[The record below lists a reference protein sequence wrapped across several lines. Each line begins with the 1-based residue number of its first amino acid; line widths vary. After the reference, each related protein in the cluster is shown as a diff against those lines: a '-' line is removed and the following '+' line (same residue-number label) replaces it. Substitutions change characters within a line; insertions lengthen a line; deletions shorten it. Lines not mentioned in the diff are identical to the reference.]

1 MRDSVIWGLA
11 FASSL
16 AFEGTAYARTTESSV
31 GALVEESADELA
43 SAIESVLD
51 SAPASLRSSADR
63 ERADGTGDL
72 ARIALCHISHH
83 PRDGLRPDQHA
94 CPLYIAV
101 ERPSAV
107 HPLRGTFLA
116 FAR

>member
-11 FASSL
+11 FASIL
-16 AFEGTAYARTTESSV
+16 TVEGTSHARTTESSV
-31 GALVEESADELA
+31 GAWVEESDEEGA

-51 SAPASLRSSADR
+51 SAPASLRSSSDR
-63 ERADGTGDL
+63 EPAERPGDL
-72 ARIALCHISHH
+72 ARIVLCHSSHH

-94 CPLYIAV
+94 CPLFIAV
-101 ERPSAV
+101 KQPSAV
-107 HPLRGTFLA
+107 DPLPGTFVA